1 MSQLNPGKIEV
12 ELKARLKNP
21 EQVEKEI
28 IKKAKPVGEFIE
40 EDIYF
45 TFANTT
51 GYQKQR
57 FRLRRVQGKAIVT
70 VKIEGKAEP
79 GVEANQE
86 FEFEISDPQ
95 AFKVFCQEFG
105 FRVLIEKK
113 KKVKRFLFIPPEDE
127 FSEKITIELNQVE
140 NLGYFLELETL
151 VENQNQI
158 LPASRYLKKLLREF
172 KIPLSQIESRP
183 YTELLYEKIYPAS

>member
-1 MSQLNPGKIEV
+1 MNQLNPGKIEV

-21 EQVEKEI
+21 EQAEKEI
-28 IKKAKPVGEFIE
+28 QKRARFIGEFIE
-40 EDIYF
+40 QDTYF

-57 FRLRRVQGKAIVT
+57 FRLRIVEDKAIVT
-70 VKIEGKAEP
+70 VKIEGEAEP

-86 FEFEISDPQ
+86 FEFEVSDPQ
-95 AFKVFCQEFG
+95 AFKVFSQEFG
-105 FRVLIEKK
+105 FRVMIEKK
-113 KKVKRFLFIPPEDE
+113 KKVKRFLFIPPEEE

-151 VENQNQI
+151 VENQNQVT
-158 LPASRYLKKLLREF
+158 PASRYLKTLLQKF
-172 KIPLSQIESRP
+172 NIPLSQIESRP
-183 YTELLYEKIYPAS
+183 YTELLYHKLHPSS